1 MKTLEN
7 TFKAVQAASRE
18 LVSLPAEKI
27 NEILAEIADIAIEK
41 TGFILE
47 ENQKDLNRMDQNDPK
62 YDRLLLSKERIQ
74 NIAQDIRNV
83 ADLKSPIGQ
92 ILSKKELENGL
103 KISKVRVPMGVIG
116 IIYEARP
123 NVSFDVFLFCASKQ
137 TMLVF

>member
-47 ENQKDLNRMDQNDPK
+47 ENQKDLNRMDQKRSEIRSFVTFKRKNSK
-62 YDRLLLSKERIQ
+62 YRARHSKCR
-74 NIAQDIRNV
+74 
-83 ADLKSPIGQ
+83 
-92 ILSKKELENGL
+92 
-103 KISKVRVPMGVIG
+103 
-116 IIYEARP
+116 
-123 NVSFDVFLFCASKQ
+123 
-137 TMLVF
+137 